1 MHAERGTRV
10 LCGALAAFWA
20 AVMAGVLLGTSGWVR
35 GALGD
40 VAVVAFLAALVGVV
54 RPANPWG
61 RAFACFALGTAVK
74 GFQALGVVDDAWPRW
89 LQIAVGRTADWGD
102 VLAYAL
108 GGVLAVAAEA
118 LGAQIVRTA
127 RPG

>member
-1 MHAERGTRV
+1 MRAGRTV
-10 LCGALAAFWA
+10 CGALAAFWT

-40 VAVVAFLAALVGVV
+40 VAVVAFLSALLGVA
-54 RPANPWG
+54 RPASPWG
-61 RAFACFALGTAVK
+61 RAFACFALGTAVE
-74 GFQALGVVDDAWPRW
+74 GFQALGVVDDSWPRW
-89 LQIAVGRTADWGD
+89 LQIAIGRTADWAD

-108 GGVLAVAAEA
+108 GGVLAVVGEAA
-118 LGAQIVRTA
+118 GAMVRTA